1 MEKSN
6 SFEHKV
12 NQVSSSS
19 LQGSAVVGRH
29 SFSIYD
35 ASAGSGKTYNLVKEY
50 LKIILTA
57 PKNDAYRNILAITF
71 TNKAVHEMKTRIVGS
86 LSEFAKDEPSA
97 KALDLMYNLVED
109 TKEWET
115 KLSVIQI
122 KVKSQQIIK
131 HIIHNY
137 AAFDIS
143 TIDKFTHKVIRA
155 FAHDLNLPMTFEVTL
170 DTENLLIEAVD
181 AIIAQAGEDE
191 TLTQL
196 LIDFTME
203 KTDDDKSWDISREI
217 LDTGRLVLNENHRN
231 EIVHFHDKNIAEFV
245 EIKKKLIVVCKELE
259 AENQKLAEATLALID
274 QKGIDLKSF
283 SRGTFP
289 NHLVSIRDE
298 KFNPKNKTFH
308 EFEDIAINK
317 TAKDRDTIE
326 GIIPELLQQLVVI
339 YANFA
344 KRDFYKAFLKNIT
357 PLSLLNTVS
366 NELAKIQEEQNVLSI
381 TEFNAIIHREIQNQP
396 APFIYERL
404 GERYRHFFIDE
415 FQDTSEMQ
423 WQNLIPLIDNAL
435 SGQDDYGDK
444 GTLMIVGDPKQSIY
458 RWRGGKAE
466 QFIDLSKDLN
476 PFNNPDKDLVHLDK
490 NYRSY
495 SEVINF
501 NNAFFKML
509 SSEFEHPDYKDLY
522 ENHSHQKTNDKTGGY
537 VNISFIPNIEEPE
550 EDEEE
555 AIGKTDLYLQATH
568 QTIEKVLR
576 SGFEYKDIVILT
588 RKRDQGIAIANYLTE
603 QKIPL
608 LSSETLMIQNATEV
622 RFIIDLLKYL
632 KNNADLE
639 AKANFLYFLAENNQD
654 QLPTHDFILAG
665 MELKNETDF
674 ETWLASFGATLS
686 FQNIRKKSLYEA
698 VEIIVRKFIYH
709 PSLSQGGGEDE
720 DMLDVK
726 SRANYE
732 NVKASTKKGYLTGGN
747 YSHLTLEKAIQH
759 RKDPTV
765 AEKILW
771 SELKN
776 QALGTKFRQQHL
788 IDNYIV
794 DFVCLTKRLIIE
806 VDGDYHFTPEQILSD
821 QERTSIL
828 NELGYKVIRFTNEE
842 VIISITK
849 VLEKIRKEL
858 QIQNELPSNLNT
870 IHEEELETNND
881 KLFVSED
888 SSIDKEFTKSPSP
901 QGRAGVGIAY
911 VQYFLDIV
919 LERDVRNQ
927 AGISDFLNFWD
938 KNASKFS
945 IPSPEG
951 NNAVRIMTIHKS
963 KGLEFPVVI
972 FPFAEEDYVMKPKDK
987 LWLTNE
993 DESLGLPKV
1002 LIDNS
1007 KAVEGFG
1014 EAAKLVYD
1022 QKKQEE
1028 LLDNINVLYVALTRA
1043 EEQLYIISNRN
1054 FTSKGEVKENNMSS
1068 FFIHYL
1074 MNHSDFDSEKINYEW
1089 GSPIKISPIEAHVD
1103 KSKVIPSVDNVL
1115 DFKNIKIA
1123 QREALMWGTHQQE
1136 SIAYGNVIHEILSFV
1151 ETKHDIELAV
1161 EKAIESGLIHL
1172 GQKETVIL
1180 SIQSI
1185 VSHEKL
1191 QIFFEEGN
1199 VIMNEQTI
1207 IQKEGSIVKPDRMV
1221 LTTNNVILL
1230 LDYKTGI
1237 HDSKYQKQL
1246 KDYQVAIEL
1255 MGYQVAQKIIVYIG
1269 SEINVVEV

>member
-1 MEKSN
+1 M
-6 SFEHKV
+6 
-12 NQVSSSS
+12 Q
-19 LQGSAVVGRH
+19 RH

-57 PKNDAYRNILAITF
+57 RKNDAYRNILAITF
-71 TNKAVHEMKTRIVGS
+71 TNKAVHEMKSRIVGS

-97 KALDLMYNLVED
+97 KALDLMNNLVED
-109 TKEWET
+109 TKEWEV
-115 KLSVIQI
+115 KLSLTQI

-191 TLTQL
+191 TLTKL

-203 KTDDDKSWDISREI
+203 KTDDDKSWDVSREI

-231 EIVHFHDKNIAEFV
+231 EILHFHDKNIVEFV
-245 EIKKKLIVVCKELE
+245 EIKKKLNVICKELE
-259 AENQKLAEATLALID
+259 EENQKQAETVLSLIE

-289 NHLVSIRDE
+289 NHVVSIRDG

-317 TAKDRDTIE
+317 TAKDREIIE
-326 GIIPELLQQLVVI
+326 SIIPELLQQLAVV

-381 TEFNAIIHREIQNQP
+381 TEFNAIIHNQIQNQP

-537 VNISFIPNIEEPE
+537 VNISFIPEIEKS
-550 EDEEE
+550 DEEE
-555 AIGKTDLYLQATH
+555 EEILDKTDLYLQATH
-568 QTIEKVLR
+568 QTIEKVLQ

-588 RKRDQGIAIANYLTE
+588 RKRDQGVAIANYLTE

-632 KNNADLE
+632 KNNANIE

-665 MELKNETDF
+665 MELKNEVDF
-674 ETWLASFGATLS
+674 ENWLETFGIQLL

-698 VEIIVRKFIYH
+698 VEIIVGKFIL
-709 PSLSQGGGEDE
+709 PPALSQGGGGDV
-720 DMLDVK
+720 DMLDVR
-726 SRANYE
+726 SGANSDNA
-732 NVKASTKKGYLTGGN
+732 NVSTKKGYLTGGN
-747 YSHLTLEKAIQH
+747 YSHLVIEKAIQH
-759 RKDPTV
+759 QKEPTV

-776 QALGTKFRQQHL
+776 QALGSKFRQQHL

-821 QERTSIL
+821 QERTNVL
-828 NELGYKVIRFTNEE
+828 NGLGYKVIRFTNEQ
-842 VIISITK
+842 VIKNISF

-858 QIQNELPSNLNT
+858 QIQNELLSNLKT
-870 IHEEELETNND
+870 THEEELETNND
-881 KLFVSED
+881 HLFVSDD

-901 QGRAGVGIAY
+901 QGRAGVGTAY

-927 AGISDFLNFWD
+927 AGIADFLNFWD

-987 LWLTNE
+987 LWLANE
-993 DESLGLPKV
+993 DETLGLPKV
-1002 LIDNS
+1002 LIDNT

-1014 EAAKLVYD
+1014 EAAKFVYD
-1022 QKKQEE
+1022 QKKQED

-1043 EEQLYIISNRN
+1043 EEQLYVISNRN

-1074 MNHSDFDSEKINYEW
+1074 MQFADFNPEKNNYEW
-1089 GSPIKISPIEAHVD
+1089 GSPGKISPVERHVD
-1103 KSKVIPSVDNVL
+1103 TSKVIPSVEHVL

-1151 ETKHDIELAV
+1151 QTKHDVDLAV
-1161 EKAIESGLIHL
+1161 EKAIENGLIHL
-1172 GQKETVIL
+1172 GQKEVVLQTL
-1180 SIQSI
+1180 SE
-1185 VSHEKL
+1185 VVNHDKL
-1191 QIFFEEGN
+1191 QLFFVEGN
-1199 VIMNEQTI
+1199 TVMNEQTI
-1207 IQKEGSIVKPDRMV
+1207 IQKEGRLVKPDRMV
-1221 LTTNNVILL
+1221 LTNDNIILL
-1230 LDYKTGI
+1230 LDYKTGA
-1237 HDSKYQKQL
+1237 HNSKYQKQL
-1246 KDYQVAIEL
+1246 ENYQSAIEL
-1255 MGYQVAQKIIVYIG
+1255 MGYKVGAKIIVYIG
-1269 SEINVVEV
+1269 DIVEVVEI